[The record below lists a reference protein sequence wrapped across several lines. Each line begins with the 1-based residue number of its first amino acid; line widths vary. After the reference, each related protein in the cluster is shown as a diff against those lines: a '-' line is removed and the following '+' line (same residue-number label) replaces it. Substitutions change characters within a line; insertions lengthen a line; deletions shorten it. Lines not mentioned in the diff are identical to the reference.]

1 MHEQLPLT
9 PARRF
14 SRPPSGSEELLVAS
28 DVAAWLGVTVAWVY
42 AETRADRIPHIPVG
56 RYYRY
61 RPSSI
66 EAWLRE
72 QEHR

>member
-1 MHEQLPLT
+1 LE
-9 PARRF
+9 
-14 SRPPSGSEELLVAS
+14 AS
-28 DVAAWLGVTVAWVY
+28 DVADWLCVTVAWVY
-42 AETRADRIPHIPVG
+42 AETRADRIPHIRVG